1 MPDFT
6 IDISD
11 FIEKSRVIPVFD
23 VRSPAEFEHGHIP
36 GAINLPLFTNEE
48 RSVIGTLYLKRGS
61 SEAMLKGLEMIG
73 PRLKEFA
80 QFAIRHAPSG
90 ETLVHCWRGGMRS
103 NSMAWLLNTAGIRTY
118 TLDGG
123 YKAYRQHI
131 HQRMEK
137 PIRLI
142 VISGMTGSGKTGVL
156 EELERMERQII
167 HLERLACHK
176 GSAFGSIGMPLQP
189 TTEQFENDLFET
201 ISRLNPEEPVFIED
215 ESISIGSVFIP
226 KPFFMQMSSA
236 PCIRI
241 NLPLQQR
248 ISRLIEDYTQTDSN
262 LLIQGVVRIRKHLGL
277 GNAENIID
285 CINKN
290 NMEGAIALILQYYDK
305 LYKRSMNLQRHEK
318 CPEINADSKSL
329 SEIAGNIVNLGGGNS
344 GTVEQ

>member
-1 MPDFT
+1 MPDYV

-11 FIEKSRVIPVFD
+11 FLKKVRVIPVFD

-61 SEAMLKGLEMIG
+61 SEATLKGLEMIG
-73 PRLKEFA
+73 PKLKEFVK
-80 QFAIRHAPSG
+80 FAINNAPSG
-90 ETLVHCWRGGMRS
+90 ETLIHCWRGGMRS
-103 NSMAWLLNTAGIRTY
+103 NSMAWLLNTAGIRSY
-118 TLDGG
+118 ALEGG
-123 YKAYRQHI
+123 YKAYRRHV
-131 HQRMEK
+131 HQTMEK
-137 PIRLI
+137 PLRLI
-142 VISGMTGSGKTGVL
+142 VITGMTGSGKTVVL
-156 EELERMERQII
+156 EELEKMGHQII

-189 TTEQFENDLFET
+189 TTEQYENDLFET

-226 KPFFMQMSSA
+226 KPFFLQMSSA

-248 ISRLIEDYTQTDSN
+248 IGRLIEDYTQTDNN

-277 GNAENIID
+277 ENAENIIH
-285 CINKN
+285 CINN
-290 NMEGAIALILQYYDK
+290 HDMEGAIALILKYYDK
-305 LYKRSMNLQRHEK
+305 LYTRSMNLSRHGK
-318 CPEINADSKSL
+318 CVEINADSKSL
-329 SEIAGNIVNLGGGNS
+329 NEIAGNIVDLTTHN
-344 GTVEQ
+344 